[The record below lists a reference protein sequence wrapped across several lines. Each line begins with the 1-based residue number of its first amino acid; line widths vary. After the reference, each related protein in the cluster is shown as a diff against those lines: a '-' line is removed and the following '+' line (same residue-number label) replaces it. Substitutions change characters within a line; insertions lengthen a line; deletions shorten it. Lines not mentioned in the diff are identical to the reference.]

1 MQRLNLSPEVWPNDE
16 SKRLLADQHL
26 ARTEAGYAEGHQGAV
41 TVAYGGWAARAGLE
55 ALKQGGNAI
64 DAAMTTA
71 MAQIVLTSG
80 APVSFFG
87 IQSLVYY
94 EAKTGRVHCMNA
106 EWNSVLGELTPLTIP
121 GGYDVYSTDGLRGRG
136 DPSGRTAL
144 VGGFLK
150 GVEAAHRRFGSLP
163 FSALFEPSIYLA
175 EQGVPITEAHAGY
188 IGLRSAD
195 LARLPATAQVFKRPD
210 GSDYRV
216 GDTFRQPALAR
227 TLEKVA
233 ASGTDYL
240 YAGPWAQKLV
250 DAVQADG
257 GHMTMEDLARYEVIW
272 GDALVAQVGEHE
284 LHTSPL
290 PNAGGVALVE
300 ALNLARA
307 AGLHQ
312 GPHWS
317 ASSESLKK
325 AVTIAQ
331 MIFLDYLPAEVRDS
345 IYPGMD
351 LSPTSRLRMA
361 HAEQLWACMERGQLP
376 FRFVDAAPRHSD
388 DVVAVD
394 REGNIA
400 AITHSSNTVMW
411 GKTCINIDGIS
422 IPDAAAHQQAHL
434 ARIRPGERLPAP
446 TETGILFKQGQP
458 VLGFASMGSGL
469 HHRTLQALLNVTA
482 HGMSVQEA
490 VDAPDF
496 FNSIIDPKTHALTL
510 SVPAGR
516 FPQEVL
522 TATGWA
528 FRELDSEH
536 ARFGGEGLWVAISRD
551 PATGLLRAASHN
563 RNNSAAFA
571 Y

>member
-1 MQRLNLSPEVWPNDE
+1 MQSLNLSPEMWPYDE

-26 ARTEAGYAEGHQGAV
+26 ARIEAGYAEGHQGAV

-55 ALKQGGNAI
+55 TLKQGGNAI

-106 EWNSVLGELTPLTIP
+106 EWNSVLGEHEPLTIP
-121 GGYDVYSTDGLRGRG
+121 GGYDVFSTEGLRGKG

-163 FSALFEPSIYLA
+163 FAALFEPAIHLA
-175 EQGVPITEAHAGY
+175 EQGVPITAAHAGY
-188 IGLRSAD
+188 IELRSAD
-195 LARLPATAQVFKRPD
+195 LARLEATARIFKKAD
-210 GSDYRV
+210 GSDYKA
-216 GDTFRQPALAR
+216 GDTFRQPALAQ
-227 TLEKVA
+227 TLRRVA
-233 ASGTDYL
+233 ASGTDPL
-240 YAGPWAQKLV
+240 YTGDWARKLV
-250 DAVQADG
+250 QAVQADG
-257 GHMTMEDLARYEVIW
+257 GHMTMDDLARYDVIW
-272 GDALVAQVGEHE
+272 GDALVAQVGDHE

-307 AGLHQ
+307 AGLHRS
-312 GPHWS
+312 PHWS
-317 ASSESLKK
+317 SSGEVLKK
-325 AVTIAQ
+325 AATIAQ
-331 MIFLDYLPAEVRDS
+331 MIFLDYLPAEVRETL
-345 IYPGMD
+345 YPGLD
-351 LSPTSRLRMA
+351 FSPASRLTTA
-361 HAEQLWACMERGQLP
+361 HAETLWARMESGQLP

-411 GKTCINIDGIS
+411 GKSCINIDGIS
-422 IPDAAAHQQAHL
+422 IPDAAAHQQAQL
-434 ARIRPGERLPAP
+434 ARVRPGDRLPAP
-446 TETGILFKQGQP
+446 TETGILFRQGRP

-469 HHRTLQALLNVTA
+469 HHRSLQALLNVTA
-482 HGMSVQEA
+482 HGMSVREA

-496 FNSIIDPKTHALTL
+496 FNSIIDPQTHALTM

-516 FPQEVL
+516 FPAEVL
-522 TATGWA
+522 QATGWA
-528 FRELDSEH
+528 CKELDSEH

-551 PATGLLRAASHN
+551 PQTGLLRAASHN

-571 Y
+571 F

>member
-1 MQRLNLSPEVWPNDE
+1 MQSINLSPADWPNDE

-106 EWNSVLGELTPLTIP
+106 EWNSVLGEREPMTIP
-121 GGYDVYSTDGLRGRG
+121 GGYDVFSAEGLRGRG
-136 DPSGRTAL
+136 DPHGRTAL

-150 GVEAAHRRFGSLP
+150 GVEAAHRRFGALP
-163 FSALFEPSIYLA
+163 FPALFEPSIHLA
-175 EQGVPITEAHAGY
+175 EHGVPITEPHAGY
-188 IGLRSAD
+188 IELRSAD
-195 LARLPATAQVFKRPD
+195 LARLPATARILKKPD
-210 GSDYRV
+210 GSDYRA
-216 GDTFRQPALAR
+216 GDIFRQPALAQTLR
-227 TLEKVA
+227 TVA

-240 YAGPWAQKLV
+240 YRGPWAKKLI
-250 DAVQADG
+250 DAVRADG
-257 GHMTMEDLARYEVIW
+257 GHMTLEDLARYEVIW
-272 GDALVAQVGEHE
+272 GDALIAQVGDHE

-300 ALNLARA
+300 ALNLAHA
-307 AGLHQ
+307 AKLHRS
-312 GPHWS
+312 PHWS
-317 ASSESLKK
+317 TSGESLKK

-331 MIFLDYLPAEVRDS
+331 IIFLDFLPTEVRNA

-351 LSPTSRLRMA
+351 LCPASRLTRA
-361 HAEQLWACMERGQLP
+361 HAEQLWTCMERGQLP
-376 FRFVDAAPRHSD
+376 FRFVDASPRHSD
-388 DVVAVD
+388 DVVVVD

-411 GKTCINIDGIS
+411 GKTSINIDGIS
-422 IPDAAAHQQAHL
+422 IPDPAAHQQAQL
-434 ARIRPGERLPAP
+434 ARIQPGERLPAP
-446 TETGILFKQGQP
+446 TETGILFKEGRP

-469 HHRTLQALLNVTA
+469 HHRSLQALLNVTA
-482 HGMSVQEA
+482 HGMSVREA

-496 FNSIIDPKTHALTL
+496 FSSIIDPKTHALTL

-522 TATGWA
+522 QATGWA
-528 FRELDSEH
+528 FTELDSEH
-536 ARFGGEGLWVAISRD
+536 ARFGGEGIWVAISHD